1 MERTRAAVIDAAAAL
16 MMDDGP
22 GAVTHANVA
31 AAAHVSRSTIYNHWP
46 SREDLLRATI
56 DSIRNHKP
64 AVEDLTGVLRAD
76 LRAVLGPL
84 IADLADDQRATM
96 IVTMMQRALHDPE
109 VVSVRDEFLT
119 EFEGVVGRIVANAVA
134 SGELRP
140 SIDPGRSLASIVG
153 SFLFIRFMSST
164 VFDGA
169 TADRVIDDFISLNAP
184 R

>member
-1 MERTRAAVIDAAAAL
+1 MERTRTAVIEAAAAL

-56 DSIRNHKP
+56 DSIRSHKP

-76 LRAVLGPL
+76 LRTVLGPL

-96 IVTMMQRALHDPE
+96 IVTMMQRALHDPA
-109 VVSVRDEFLT
+109 VVSVRDQFVT
-119 EFEGVVGRIVANAVA
+119 EFEGVFGQIVATAIA
-134 SGELRP
+134 AGSLRP
-140 SIDPGRSLASIVG
+140 DVDPARSLASIVG
-153 SFLFIRFMSST
+153 SFLFIRYMSST
-164 VFDGA
+164 VFDEA

-184 R
+184 S